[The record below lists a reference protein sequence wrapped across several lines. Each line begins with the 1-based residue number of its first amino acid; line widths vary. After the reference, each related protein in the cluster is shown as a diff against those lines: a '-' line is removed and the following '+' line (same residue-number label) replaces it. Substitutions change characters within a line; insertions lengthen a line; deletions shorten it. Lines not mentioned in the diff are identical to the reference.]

1 MSIPA
6 LFLPGQLTDER
17 LWAPMLAALPES
29 LIAPHFVE
37 LMRGDTVAALAR
49 HALSGPPEKF
59 VLVGLSLGGYVA
71 FEMLRQSP
79 HRVTGL
85 ILFNTS
91 ARADEEEKIQERE
104 KVKKAVAIGQFVGV
118 TNRLMPT
125 IVHPRQ
131 LGNRAVTDTVM
142 QMAGHIGQV
151 GFIRQQ
157 HAIMSRSDSRD
168 LLPHIQVPTL
178 VIGGDSDQRTP
189 PELQQEIAKAVPHAE
204 FHLLKNVGHLAPLE
218 EPILC
223 AELVTN
229 FLQQKL
235 FIPHAVTLTHSS
247 RPQ

>member
-17 LWAPMLAALPES
+17 LWAPMLAALPEG

-37 LMRGDTVAALAR
+37 LTRGDTVAALAR

-79 HRVTGL
+79 HRIAGL

-91 ARADEEEKIQERE
+91 AQADEEEKIQERE
-104 KVKKAVAIGQFVGV
+104 KVKKAAAVGQFAGV
-118 TNRLMPT
+118 TTRLMPT

-131 LGNRAVTDTVM
+131 LGNRSVTDTIM
-142 QMAGHIGQV
+142 QMAAHIGQE
-151 GFIRQQ
+151 GFLRQQ

-178 VIGGDSDQRTP
+178 IVGGDSDQRTP
-189 PELQQEIAKAVPHAE
+189 PQLQEEIANTIPGAE
-204 FHLLKNVGHLAPLE
+204 FHLLPKVGHLAPLE
-218 EPILC
+218 EPVKC
-223 AELVTN
+223 AEIMRVFLSIN
-229 FLQQKL
+229 F
-235 FIPHAVTLTHSS
+235 P
-247 RPQ
+247 PP